1 MAFFLVDD
9 QFHGHPKVRKAGLEA
24 VGLWSVA
31 GSHCRAYK
39 SDGFVPAWFVSG
51 YPKGKQLALRLVSAG
66 LWKRDAEHG
75 EDGYRFHDWHH
86 IHDPADE
93 IERQREMGR
102 QRQRRRREKS
112 RTERGIDL

>member
-9 QFHGHPKVRKAGLEA
+9 QFHGHPKARKSALEA
-24 VGLWSVA
+24 VGLWTVA

-39 SDGFVPAWFVSG
+39 SDGFVPEWFVLG
-51 YPKGKQLALRLVSAG
+51 WPKGKQLASRLVSAG
-66 LWKRDAEHG
+66 LWKTAEQDG
-75 EDGYRFHDWHH
+75 ETGWMFHDWHH

-102 QRQRRRREKS
+102 ARQRKRRAAARQES
-112 RTERGIDL
+112 GVDL

>member
-9 QFHGHPKVRKAGLEA
+9 QFHGHPKVRKATLEA
-24 VGLWSVA
+24 VGLWTVA

-39 SDGFVPAWFVSG
+39 SDGFVPLWFVIG
-51 YPKGKQLALRLVSAG
+51 FPKGKQSAARLVSAG
-66 LWKRDAEHG
+66 LWRRETFEG
-75 EDGYRFHDWHH
+75 EEGYRFHDWHH

-102 QRQRRRREKS
+102 TRQRKRRAKARE
-112 RTERGIDL
+112 ERGVEL